1 MRGGIADEELIYK
14 LIWLRP
20 RSAEKTA
27 SCLKTK
33 VYYGLDKQ
41 VCLCSGFR
49 RFVSLWSDVQRSVC
63 VQGP

>member
-49 RFVSLWSDVQRSVC
+49 RFVSL
-63 VQGP
+63 